1 MWERLVDVLANMLK
15 LYQALLTI
23 SKQKHDI
30 LVGAKAQEL
39 DALTK
44 QEELL
49 IVQIGKLEVIRE
61 KSLQEII
68 AAHKFSDENITIS
81 KLTEVAD
88 QDIGGQIT
96 DLLKQF
102 DRITDE
108 LVQMNQLNTKLIEQ
122 ALSFINYNINLLT
135 QNTIGPTYAAKGQ
148 QTQGATTRAV
158 LDQKV

>member
-1 MWERLVDVLANMLK
+1 MWERLVDVLTNMLK

-61 KSLQEII
+61 KALQEII
-68 AAHKFSDENITIS
+68 TAHKFSDENITIS
-81 KLTEVAD
+81 RLAEVAD
-88 QDIGGQIT
+88 QDNGKKIADLWREFDQIT
-96 DLLKQF
+96 
-102 DRITDE
+102 TE
-108 LVQMNQLNTKLIEQ
+108 LVKMNSLNTKLIEQ

-135 QNTIGPTYAAKGQ
+135 QNTLGPTYAAKGQ
-148 QTQGATTRAV
+148 QGQGVPSRIV
-158 LDQKV
+158 LDRKV

>member
-1 MWERLVDVLANMLK
+1 MWQQLVDVLANMLK

-49 IVQIGKLEVIRE
+49 IVQIGKLEIVRE

-68 AAHKFSDENITIS
+68 AALKFSDENITIS
-81 KLTEVAD
+81 KLAEVAD
-88 QDIGGQIT
+88 PDIGGQII

-102 DRITDE
+102 DRITAE
-108 LVQMNQLNTKLIEQ
+108 LVQMNKLNTKLIEQ

>member
-61 KSLQEII
+61 KYLQELITV
-68 AAHKFSDENITIS
+68 HKFSDENITIS

-102 DRITDE
+102 DAITAE
-108 LVQMNQLNTKLIEQ
+108 LVQMNKLNTKLIEQ

>member
-61 KSLQEII
+61 KALREII
-68 AAHKFSDENITIS
+68 TTHNFSDENITIS
-81 KLTEVAD
+81 KLAEVAD
-88 QDIGGQIT
+88 PDIGIQIS

-102 DRITDE
+102 DSITAD
-108 LVQMNQLNTKLIEQ
+108 LVKMNKLNTKLIEQ

-148 QTQGATTRAV
+148 QTQGTTSRAV

>member
-61 KSLQEII
+61 KVLQEII
-68 AAHKFSDENITIS
+68 TVHKFSDENITFS
-81 KLTEVAD
+81 KLAEVAD
-88 QDIGGQIT
+88 QDIGLQIK
-96 DLLKQF
+96 DMLKQF
-102 DRITDE
+102 DSITAD
-108 LVQMNQLNTKLIEQ
+108 LVKMNQLNTKLIEQ

-148 QTQGATTRAV
+148 QTQGTTTRAV

>member
-23 SKQKHDI
+23 STQKHDI
-30 LVGAKAQEL
+30 LVGAKAHEL

-61 KSLQEII
+61 KVLQEII
-68 AAHKFSDENITIS
+68 TAHNFSDENITIS
-81 KLTEVAD
+81 KLAEVAD
-88 QDIGGQIT
+88 PDIGIQIS

-102 DRITDE
+102 DSITAD
-108 LVQMNQLNTKLIEQ
+108 LVKMNKLNTKLIEQ

-148 QTQGATTRAV
+148 QTQGTTSRAV

>member
-61 KSLQEII
+61 KYLQELITV
-68 AAHKFSDENITIS
+68 HKFSDENITIS

-102 DRITDE
+102 DRITAE
-108 LVQMNQLNTKLIEQ
+108 LVQMNKLNTKLIEQ